1 MSAEQRLN
9 TVDRFRKHP
18 GRLVLEEHGHCE
30 VPAGCGGVVLRWR
43 NPLAGL
49 PLTVHLYAPVTAGCF
64 IDGKQLQTTRID
76 VAPGRHVLAVVLDG
90 VELAAAVLLVAATF
104 EPRSSPRTLPS
115 DPVERPLKVLSA
127 ADGTWKFSLDAP
139 ADDGWK
145 TPDFDDAAWPALA
158 PAADADKVSQATDA
172 YQGRHCAHL
181 GAEPLGIPPRK
192 LKPVTGTIYIRK
204 SFIIPAPQAA
214 RAGS

>member
-49 PLTVHLYAPVTAGCF
+49 PLTVHLYAPVTAACF
-64 IDGKQLQTTRID
+64 IDGNPLQTTRIEL
-76 VAPGRHVLAVVLDG
+76 APGRHVLAVVLDG

-104 EPRSSPRTLPS
+104 EPPSSPRTLPG
-115 DPVERPLKVLSA
+115 DLVERPLKVLSA

-145 TPDFDDAAWPALA
+145 MPAFDDKAWPALA
-158 PAADADKVSQATDA
+158 PAADAEKVRQAADT
-172 YQGRHCAHL
+172 YQGYHCTHL
-181 GAEPLGIPPRK
+181 GADPLSLPARK
-192 LKPVTGTIYIRK
+192 LKSATGTIYIRK
-204 SFIIPAPQAA
+204 SFVIPAPQAA
-214 RAGS
+214 GAGS